1 MRTPLHPQLPYVSVL
16 NYHAILNYNYLC
28 LFLYKDAITV
38 AQLVKEAGIES
49 TEGEIAYCNTG
60 HWATVAWFAL
70 SEVLGHENVK
80 NYDGSMVEWTAD
92 PSRPLENNI

>member
-1 MRTPLHPQLPYVSVL
+1 
-16 NYHAILNYNYLC
+16 
-28 LFLYKDAITV
+28 
-38 AQLVKEAGIES
+38 
-49 TEGEIAYCNTG
+49 G

-80 NYDGSMVEWTAD
+80 NYDGSMVDWTAD